1 MNERLRKL
9 RKALNMSQTAFGKRV
24 GLKQSTITGYET
36 GNRIPLDSV
45 ILLIC
50 KEFNV
55 NEEWLRSGKGE
66 MFSSPQIGLHIKEL
80 RKYLK
85 LTQQEFADRIG
96 SKRNTIAKYET
107 EVNAPSTAVISLIC
121 REFSVNEEWLKSGKG
136 KMFVSSQIGSRIKV
150 LRKYLKLTQNDFGDC
165 IGIKANTIGNY
176 ELSLR
181 NPSNAVI
188 HSICIEFNV
197 NENWLRFGKGE
208 MFSKNKTFNFRDN
221 SCDNS
226 SSKFNNML
234 LDIMTF
240 LNQLDDDQKE
250 ILYPIIEEIAKIII
264 KNKN

>member
-9 RKALNMSQTAFGKRV
+9 RKTLNMSQTTFGKRV

-55 NEEWLRSGKGE
+55 NEEWLRSGKGD

-80 RKYLK
+80 RKYLN

-107 EVNAPSTAVISLIC
+107 GVNAPSTAVISLIC
-121 REFSVNEEWLKSGKG
+121 REFNVNEEWLKNGKE

-150 LRKYLKLTQNDFGDC
+150 LRKYLKLTQNDFGNR

-188 HSICIEFNV
+188 HSICV
-197 NENWLRFGKGE
+197 NYL
-208 MFSKNKTFNFRDN
+208 SHAV
-221 SCDNS
+221 
-226 SSKFNNML
+226 
-234 LDIMTF
+234 
-240 LNQLDDDQKE
+240 Q
-250 ILYPIIEEIAKIII
+250 
-264 KNKN
+264 